1 MPADQVE
8 AYFARLQDES
18 FLVFLD
24 MMFLRLPRPHRV
36 KRVPMLVLDCSG
48 DQQFT
53 PAEVLATA
61 RAYHAESEVFRGMA
75 HDMMLEPGWEGV
87 ANRIIDW
94 LRNLPGI
101 C

>member
-1 MPADQVE
+1 VE

-48 DQQFT
+48 DGQFT
-53 PAEVLATA
+53 PAEVRATA
-61 RAYHAESEVFRGMA
+61 RAYHAESEVFQGMA

-87 ANRIIDW
+87 ASRIIAW
-94 LRNLPGI
+94 LRDLPGL